1 MNDETIRQ
9 TLPCPACEQPLHLD
23 VGLKIP
29 SLPEAV
35 MWQCGGCAQHLI
47 LTLMRD
53 HGGPWQV
60 RAFKIKL
67 TERGLVP
74 LEVPHG

>member
-1 MNDETIRQ
+1 MGDKTITQ
-9 TLPCPACEQPLHLD
+9 TLPCPACGHLIRPD

-35 MWQCGGCAQHLI
+35 WCTCRTCAQPLV

-53 HGGPWQV
+53 ERGSWEV
-60 RAFKIKL
+60 RAFKVTPTSK
-67 TERGLVP
+67 EGR
-74 LEVPHG
+74 